1 MYYYAKFI
9 SSSTIEVCIKAD
21 SELELQTL
29 SCKVADQFFLGDHF
43 INKFID
49 NGFIINP
56 SIVCIYKKLD
66 AVIFK
71 EANNTFLS

>member
-1 MYYYAKFI
+1 MYYYVKFI
-9 SSSTIEVCIKAD
+9 SSSTIGVCIKAD

-29 SCKVADQFFLGDHF
+29 SCKAADQFFLGTDHF

-56 SIVCIYKKLD
+56 SIVCIYKKLEG
-66 AVIFK
+66 FFS
-71 EANNTFLS
+71 T